1 MTLTHRYAWVLVLCF
16 IDTSLNSHD
25 LPTQEVMLALQ
36 KLMGTVNLYL
46 KEVVVPPMFLLN
58 SVAVYIMEM
67 FELFGLVPPGSGL
80 SYGTDGD
87 APAAASKEA
96 VLGPVL
102 DVVSKFRDTGDS
114 PSLMRVMTLRRLVP
128 PYPSFLLLA
137 THANPRIRSSI
148 CRESW

>member
-1 MTLTHRYAWVLVLCF
+1 MCF
-16 IDTSLNSHD
+16 LDTALNSHD

-58 SVAVYIMEM
+58 SVAMYIMEM

-87 APAAASKEA
+87 APAPASKEA

-102 DVVSKFRDTGDS
+102 DVVSKFRNTGDS
-114 PSLMRVMTLRRLVP
+114 PSLMTHDASPSGSSP
-128 PYPSFLLLA
+128 PIVCFWLLTP
-137 THANPRIRSSI
+137 THSSI
-148 CRESW
+148 CCEGWRYWHCLASV